1 MRLLKTS
8 LLALAISMPL
18 FSVPTIATAQSS
30 LEKAFIAKSRLSSS
44 IWKKHNP
51 NSNAVVDHSAWDQFL
66 SKYTRRNG
74 QGVNLVAYGSV
85 SSADKKS
92 LQAYLNNLQATDV
105 TKLNRNEQYAFW
117 LNLYNASTVNLGI
130 KNFPLNSILDIK
142 SNPLDLKGPFN
153 DNVAKVNGKKL
164 TLDTIESGI
173 VRPIWN
179 DPRLHYAFN
188 CAAISCPNLGSK
200 AYKGATINAQL
211 NAAAKAYVND
221 PRGIRIRN
229 GEITASKIY
238 FWYSDDFGKNEKAV
252 LAHIKKF
259 GSAKLKAALDGKT
272 KINSY
277 EYDWALNKQYV
288 SGTMG
293 AWLLARVLKNML

>member
-8 LLALAISMPL
+8 LIAIVLSIPL
-18 FSVPTIATAQSS
+18 FSFHSLANAQSS
-30 LEKAFIAKSRLSSS
+30 IEKAFIAKSRLSSS
-44 IWKKHNP
+44 IWKKHDP
-51 NSNAVVDHSAWDQFL
+51 SSNIVVDHSAWDAFL
-66 SKYTRRNG
+66 SKYTGKNT
-74 QGVNLVAYGSV
+74 QGINLVSYGGV
-85 SSADKKS
+85 STADKKS
-92 LQAYLNNLQATDV
+92 LQQYLNALQATDV

-130 KNFPLNSILDIK
+130 KNFPLSSILDIK

-200 AYKGATINAQL
+200 AYKGTKINAQL

-221 PRGIRIRN
+221 PRGIRISN
-229 GEITASKIY
+229 GKITASKIY
-238 FWYSDDFGKNEKAV
+238 FWYSGDFGKDEKAV

-259 GSAKLKAALDGKT
+259 ASPKLKSGLEGKT
-272 KINSY
+272 KIDSY
-277 EYDWALNKQYV
+277 EYDWALNK
-288 SGTMG
+288 
-293 AWLLARVLKNML
+293 R

>member
-1 MRLLKTS
+1 MRFIKATLFALSITLPITMAPS
-8 LLALAISMPL
+8 L
-18 FSVPTIATAQSS
+18 ATAQSS
-30 LEKAFIAKSRLSSS
+30 IEKAFVAKSRLSSS
-44 IWKKHNP
+44 IWKKHDP
-51 NSNAVVDHSAWDQFL
+51 NSKIVVDHSAWDAFL
-66 SKYTRRNG
+66 AKYTRKDGRGINR
-74 QGVNLVAYGSV
+74 VAYGGV
-85 SSADKKS
+85 SAGDKKA
-92 LQAYLNNLQATDV
+92 LQNYLAKLQATDV

-130 KNFPLNSILDIK
+130 KNFPINSILEIK
-142 SNPLDLKGPFN
+142 SNALDLKGPFN

-200 AYKGATINAQL
+200 AYKGKTINAQL
-211 NAAAKAYVND
+211 NAAARSYVND
-221 PRGIRIRN
+221 PRGVRVKD

-259 GSAKLKAALDGKT
+259 AGPTLKTALSGKT
-272 KINSY
+272 SIDNY
-277 EYDWALNKQYV
+277 EYDWALNK
-288 SGTMG
+288 
-293 AWLLARVLKNML
+293 R

>member
-1 MRLLKTS
+1 MRLIKTT
-8 LLALAISMPL
+8 LLALALSMPL
-18 FSVPTIATAQSS
+18 TSLPSFANAQSS
-30 LEKAFIAKSRLSSS
+30 IEKAFIAKSRLSSS
-44 IWKKHNP
+44 IWKKHDP
-51 NSNAVVDHSAWDQFL
+51 SSTLVVDHSAWDAFL
-66 SKYTRRNG
+66 SKYTRKNAKG
-74 QGVNLVAYGSV
+74 INLVSYGGV

-92 LQAYLNNLQATDV
+92 LQNYLNSLQATDV

-117 LNLYNASTVNLGI
+117 LNLYNASTVNLGV
-130 KNFPLNSILDIK
+130 KNFPLASILEIK

-153 DNVAKVNGKKL
+153 DTIAKVNGKKL

-200 AYKGATINAQL
+200 AYKGSKINAQL
-211 NAAAKAYVND
+211 NAAAKTFVND
-221 PRGIRIRN
+221 PRAIRINN
-229 GEITASKIY
+229 GKITASKIY
-238 FWYSDDFGKNEKAV
+238 FWYSEDFGKDEKAV

-272 KINSY
+272 KIDSY
-277 EYDWALNKQYV
+277 EYDWALNK
-288 SGTMG
+288 
-293 AWLLARVLKNML
+293 R

>member
-1 MRLLKTS
+1 MRILKTS
-8 LLALAISMPL
+8 LLAIALSMPI
-18 FSVPTIATAQSS
+18 FSFPSLANAQSS
-30 LEKAFIAKSRLSSS
+30 IEKAFIAKSRLSSS
-44 IWKKHNP
+44 IWKKHDP
-51 NSNAVVDHSAWDQFL
+51 SSNIVVDHSAWDAFL
-66 SKYTRRNG
+66 SKYTRKNA
-74 QGVNLVAYGSV
+74 QGINLVAYGSV
-85 SSADKKS
+85 SAADKKS
-92 LQAYLNNLQATDV
+92 LQDYLASLQATDV

-130 KNFPLNSILDIK
+130 KNFPVDSILDIK

-200 AYKGATINAQL
+200 AYKGTKINAQL

-221 PRGIRIRN
+221 PRGIRINN
-229 GEITASKIY
+229 GKITASKIY
-238 FWYSDDFGKNEKAV
+238 FWYSGDFGKDEKAV

-259 GSAKLKAALDGKT
+259 ASPKLKAGLEGKT
-272 KINSY
+272 KIDSY
-277 EYDWALNKQYV
+277 EYDWALNK
-288 SGTMG
+288 
-293 AWLLARVLKNML
+293 K